1 MDAAGTLLR
10 AVAAGAQEP
19 TARLFVP
26 GPTLA
31 FGRLDAREAGFDAAC
46 AAAISHGFV
55 PLVRHAGGRAAAY
68 HDGCVVFDLVTANS
82 GIATDVEQRF
92 AATAELLV
100 AALSAI
106 GVPACV
112 GELPG
117 EFCPGRFSLHAGGI
131 KLSGIAQ
138 RSVVGASLVT
148 AAIAVTGGDR
158 LREVLT
164 DVYGELGF
172 DWEPA
177 TAGSADAVAPGLGTD
192 LLLDA
197 LAERLSAWGA

>member
-31 FGRLDAREAGFDAAC
+31 FGRLDAREGGF
-46 AAAISHGFV
+46 AAASAAAVRHGFV

-68 HDGCVVFDLVTANS
+68 HEGCVVFDLVTAND
-82 GIATDVEQRF
+82 GIATDVERRF
-92 AATAELLV
+92 VATAELLV
-100 AALSAI
+100 AALAAI

-112 GELPG
+112 GELRG
-117 EFCPGRFSLHAGGI
+117 EFCPGRFSLHSGGV

-148 AAIAVTGGDR
+148 AAIAVTGGER

-164 DVYGELGF
+164 DVYDELGLE
-172 DWEPA
+172 WEPA
-177 TAGSADAVAPGLGTD
+177 TAGSADAITPGLRTG

-197 LAERLSAWGA
+197 LAERLSAWAA